1 MAPDHEQ
8 PWLNVLARNSGFRR
22 ALIVHE
28 NVNDV
33 FYSSERQDYLPI
45 VDTVAGV
52 LKRRGFDEVVVWD
65 RFAGMQN
72 VSADVRDAMSREAVS
87 EENGG
92 QQATGEDYDMGETSA
107 QPPARPV
114 APATHQTPEDF
125 LALVHHHI
133 LHPGPRRYAFVV
145 DWTHFLF
152 GSANA
157 LSEQERQWLLILSK
171 AIRDS
176 RVPMNAGNI
185 AKPANLLVL
194 LCNKMAGIPPVF
206 YQGNPA
212 VHDIAVPMPGRLER
226 EALVKRS
233 LHQWLLRKP
242 LTPGDTAFQDFVDS
256 LDGFTLRDLQ
266 QLIRLSRQGDGEP
279 LTPEKLINLYKYGEQ
294 TSPWEDLSRTKLA
307 GVEDALKH
315 WVKGQDDAISKVRTV
330 IIRAFTGLSGL
341 QHSRK
346 QRMPKGVLFFVG
358 PTGVGKTE
366 LAKAIARF
374 LFGDEDAC
382 LRFDMSEYN
391 HEHSD
396 QRLVGAPPGYVGY
409 EEGGQLTNAVKRRPF
424 SVLLFDEIEKA
435 HGRILDKFLQILE
448 DGRLTDGKGDT
459 VYFSETVIVFTSNIG
474 AAEMAQHMGED
485 PDAVKQQF
493 CNKVREHFVNVL
505 GRPELLNRIGDNIV
519 PFNFITSDRFL
530 ADIARAKLAPL
541 KERLREKYRITDV
554 VFDDEEKSLAA
565 IVGEVDRAN
574 GGRGVLNEIV
584 KRIHNPLAEFL
595 FQEEDDP
602 SHYAGRTIRIRQAGD
617 TPQFFFVLE

>member
-1 MAPDHEQ
+1 MAPEHEH

-22 ALIVHE
+22 ALIVHG

-33 FYSSERQDYLPI
+33 YYSSERQAYLPI
-45 VDTVAGV
+45 VDTVAAV

-65 RFAGMQN
+65 RFSGMQN
-72 VSADVRDAMSREAVS
+72 VTADVREAMSREAVS
-87 EENGG
+87 QGNGG
-92 QQATGEDYDMGETSA
+92 EQAAGETYDVGEA
-107 QPPARPV
+107 GTQPPPRPA
-114 APATHQTPEDF
+114 APVTLQNPEDF
-125 LALVHHHI
+125 FALVHHHI
-133 LHPGPRRYAFVV
+133 LHPGQRRYAFVV
-145 DWTHFLF
+145 DWTHYLY

-157 LSEQERQWLLILSK
+157 LSQEERQWLLIQSK
-171 AIRDS
+171 AIRNAP
-176 RVPMNAGNI
+176 VPMDAGSI

-212 VHDIAVPMPGRLER
+212 VHDVAVPMPGRAER
-226 EALVKRS
+226 EAFVKRTV
-233 LHQWLLRKP
+233 HQWLLRKP
-242 LTPGDTAFQDFVDS
+242 LTPGDAAFQDFVDS
-256 LDGFTLRDLQ
+256 LDGLTLRDLQ
-266 QLIRLSRQGDGEP
+266 QLIRLSRQVEGEP
-279 LTPEKLINLYKYGEQ
+279 LTPEKLINLYKYGEKS
-294 TSPWEDLSRTKLA
+294 SPWEDLNRAKL
-307 GVEDALKH
+307 GGIEDALKQ
-315 WVKGQDDAISKVRTV
+315 WVKGQDDAVSRVRTV

-346 QRMPKGVLFFVG
+346 QRMPKGALFFVG

-374 LFGDEDAC
+374 LFGDEEAC

-459 VYFSETVIVFTSNIG
+459 VYFSETVIIFTSNIG

-485 PDAVKQQF
+485 PEAVKQQF
-493 CNKVREHFVNVL
+493 CNKVREHFVNAL
-505 GRPELLNRIGDNIV
+505 GRPELLNRIGDNII

-530 ADIARAKLAPL
+530 TDIARAKLAPL
-541 KERLREKYRITDV
+541 KERLREKYRITDI

-565 IVGEVDRAN
+565 IVSQVDRAN

-602 SHYAGRTIRIRQAGD
+602 SHYAGRRIRIRQAGAG
-617 TPQFFFVLE
+617 PQFFFVME